1 MFEVCSLAPDATFH
15 DATSAG
21 AVWVELPKRHRAT
34 ASIEDTWALRS
45 LQVRLRRRYTPG
57 SDGLTPGR
65 AYSFRVVAPATTA
78 DGQLIR
84 SFGQPS
90 VPLVIKNMAGSI
102 KGEDS
107 QNAITAL
114 NGAPI
119 ARSAAINGITSHEQ
133 KGDKPPK
140 KAAKMIILNYGPEKA
155 FDNKFSAPVAFK

>member
-1 MFEVCSLAPDATFH
+1 MVNP
-15 DATSAG
+15 
-21 AVWVELPKRHRAT
+21 PPNIPIPT
-34 ASIEDTWALRS
+34 ANIVFPIAKS
-45 LQVRLRRRYTPG
+45 
-57 SDGLTPGR
+57 
-65 AYSFRVVAPATTA
+65 
-78 DGQLIR
+78 
-84 SFGQPS
+84 QPS

-140 KAAKMIILNYGPEKA
+140 KAAKMIILNCGPEKA